1 MRISAVMAK
10 WFRDFPINLK
20 NGNERVRSASE
31 SGPQTRPKPSFSRDS
46 LKGNQRKDGGV
57 GGLLTLRNRKNS
69 ATELGRNNTGSGG
82 TMWDS
87 LAPGKGRK
95 NSKIEAPDENRQVR
109 TSSLAQAYISRMIKV
124 DKQDKTPKLN
134 GITEQ
139 KLPENEKGK
148 PDIKTTLI
156 ILEDYADPF
165 DAEKTKEQ
173 REAERAGMN
182 DGYMEPYDAQVIITE
197 VRRRGSK
204 DLLKVCVL
212 LDRGQKQGKVEEG
225 TPTPPNIYDTPYE
238 GGLQGDGD
246 GVWIPVTRPESDVR
260 PAGEYELPWEWR
272 KEDIVRALSA
282 QFEDC
287 SHSKENGSTSGRQ
300 QQSQQ
305 QNQQQQQQSLRQKNW
320 SPRSLIPA
328 SPSSSSSSSFPSSP
342 ILKLSPLTPSPPSF
356 PTLKL
361 SPLSPSSSPNKLSP
375 PSPTSPTAQMDGET
389 AKVDPSLQL
398 EKQSWYHGS
407 VSRQQAEA
415 QLQRCREASF
425 LVRDSES
432 GTSKYSIALK
442 TSQSCVHIIV
452 AQTKSS
458 KGLVY
463 TLDQSSCVFSSI
475 PELVHHYCS
484 HRLPFTGAEHMTLQH
499 PVSRP
504 QRT

>member
-1 MRISAVMAK
+1 MAK

-31 SGPQTRPKPSFSRDS
+31 SGPPTRLKPSFSRDS

-57 GGLLTLRNRKNS
+57 GGLLAGRNRKNS
-69 ATELGRNNTGSGG
+69 AIDLGRNNAGFSGAV
-82 TMWDS
+82 WDS
-87 LAPGKGRK
+87 LTQGKGRK
-95 NSKIEAPDENRQVR
+95 NSKVESGAPDENRQVR
-109 TSSLAQAYISRMIKV
+109 TSSLAHAYISRMIKV

-134 GITEQ
+134 GISEQ
-139 KLPENEKGK
+139 KQPEEEKGRS
-148 PDIKTTLI
+148 DIKTTLI

-173 REAERAGMN
+173 REAERAGGN

-212 LDRGQKQGKVEEG
+212 LDRGKREGKGEEG
-225 TPTPPNIYDTPYE
+225 KPSPPNNYDTPYE
-238 GGLQGDGD
+238 GGLESDGG

-282 QFEDC
+282 QFEAVDC
-287 SHSKENGSTSGRQ
+287 SPTKEDGSPSARQ
-300 QQSQQ
+300 QQQT
-305 QNQQQQQQSLRQKNW
+305 LRQKNW
-320 SPRSLIPA
+320 NHKILV
-328 SPSSSSSSSFPSSP
+328 PSSSSSSSSPSFPSSP
-342 ILKLSPLTPSPPSF
+342 ILKLSPHTPPSPSF
-356 PTLKL
+356 PNLKI
-361 SPLSPSSSPNKLSP
+361 SPLSPSSSLNKLSP
-375 PSPTSPTAQMDGET
+375 PSPTSPTAPLDGEA
-389 AKVDPSLQL
+389 AKVDPSLPL

-452 AQTKSS
+452 AQTKSA
-458 KGLVY
+458 KGLGF

-475 PELVHHYCS
+475 PELVHRYCT

-499 PVSRP
+499 PVPRP
-504 QRT
+504 H

>member
-1 MRISAVMAK
+1 MAK

-20 NGNERVRSASE
+20 NGTERVRSASE
-31 SGPQTRPKPSFSRDS
+31 SGTQTRPKPSFSRDS
-46 LKGNQRKDGGV
+46 LKGNQRRDGGV
-57 GGLLTLRNRKNS
+57 GGLLAGRNRKNS
-69 ATELGRNNTGSGG
+69 ATELGRNNAGSGG
-82 TMWDS
+82 TVWDS
-87 LAPGKGRK
+87 LTAGKCRK
-95 NSKIEAPDENRQVR
+95 NAKSETGSSDENRQVR

-124 DKQDKTPKLN
+124 DKQEKTPKFN
-134 GITEQ
+134 GINEQ
-139 KLPENEKGK
+139 KLPENEKGRS
-148 PDIKTTLI
+148 DIKTTLI

-173 REAERAGMN
+173 REAERAGVN

-212 LDRGQKQGKVEEG
+212 LDRGQREGKAEEG
-225 TPTPPNIYDTPYE
+225 MPTPPNIYDIPYE
-238 GGLQGDGD
+238 GGLEGDSE

-272 KEDIVRALSA
+272 KEDIVRALA
-282 QFEDC
+282 
-287 SHSKENGSTSGRQ
+287 GREKV
-300 QQSQQ
+300 S
-305 QNQQQQQQSLRQKNW
+305 
-320 SPRSLIPA
+320 
-328 SPSSSSSSSFPSSP
+328 
-342 ILKLSPLTPSPPSF
+342 PSF

-361 SPLSPSSSPNKLSP
+361 SPSSSPTKLSP
-375 PSPTSPTAQMDGET
+375 PSPTSPSAPLDGEA
-389 AKVDPSLQL
+389 AKIDPSVPL

-452 AQTKSS
+452 AQTKNS
-458 KGLVY
+458 KGLCY
-463 TLDQSSCVFSSI
+463 TLDQSSCVFSNI
-475 PELVHHYCS
+475 PELVYHYHT

-499 PVSRP
+499 PVPRP
-504 QRT
+504 H

>member
-1 MRISAVMAK
+1 MAK

-20 NGNERVRSASE
+20 NGTERVRSASE
-31 SGPQTRPKPSFSRDS
+31 SGSQTRPKPTFSRDS

-57 GGLLTLRNRKNS
+57 GSLLAGRNRKNS
-69 ATELGRNNTGSGG
+69 ATELGSKNAGYGG
-82 TMWDS
+82 TVWDS
-87 LAPGKGRK
+87 LTTGKGRK
-95 NSKIEAPDENRQVR
+95 NSKTENGAPDENRPVR
-109 TSSLAQAYISRMIKV
+109 SSSLAQAYISRMIKV
-124 DKQDKTPKLN
+124 DKQDKTPKLD
-134 GITEQ
+134 GISEQ
-139 KLPENEKGK
+139 KLSENEKGK
-148 PDIKTTLI
+148 SDIKTTTLI

-173 REAERAGMN
+173 REAERAGVN

-212 LDRGQKQGKVEEG
+212 LDRGQKEEKGEDG
-225 TPTPPNIYDTPYE
+225 TPSPPNIYDTPYE
-238 GGLQGDGD
+238 GGLEGDSE

-282 QFEDC
+282 QFEGVDC
-287 SHSKENGSTSGRQ
+287 SSSKENTATSGR
-300 QQSQQ
+300 
-305 QNQQQQQQSLRQKNW
+305 
-320 SPRSLIPA
+320 
-328 SPSSSSSSSFPSSP
+328 
-342 ILKLSPLTPSPPSF
+342 LKLSPLTSPSPSY

-361 SPLSPSSSPNKLSP
+361 SPLSPSSSPNGEMSK
-375 PSPTSPTAQMDGET
+375 MDC
-389 AKVDPSLQL
+389 SLPL

-458 KGLVY
+458 KGLGY

-475 PELVHHYCS
+475 PELVYHYCS

-499 PVSRP
+499 PVLR
-504 QRT
+504 QH

>member
-1 MRISAVMAK
+1 MAR

-31 SGPQTRPKPSFSRDS
+31 SGPQTRTKPSFSRDS
-46 LKGNQRKDGGV
+46 LKGNPRKDGGV
-57 GGLLTLRNRKNS
+57 GGLLAGRNRKNS
-69 ATELGRNNTGSGG
+69 ATELGRNTIGSGG
-82 TMWDS
+82 TIWDS
-87 LAPGKGRK
+87 LTPGKGRK
-95 NSKIEAPDENRQVR
+95 NSKVETWTSDENRQVR

-134 GITEQ
+134 GISEQ
-139 KLPENEKGK
+139 KQPENVKGSS
-148 PDIKTTLI
+148 DIKTTLI

-165 DAEKTKEQ
+165 DAENTKEQ
-173 REAERAGMN
+173 REAERAGVN

-212 LDRGQKQGKVEEG
+212 LDRGKTEGKGDEG
-225 TPTPPNIYDTPYE
+225 KPPLPNIYDTPYE
-238 GGLQGDGD
+238 GGLEGDSG
-246 GVWIPVTRPESDVR
+246 GVWIPVTRPESDAR

-282 QFEDC
+282 QFEAVDC
-287 SHSKENGSTSGRQ
+287 SPTKENGSTSTR
-300 QQSQQ
+300 
-305 QNQQQQQQSLRQKNW
+305 QQQQQHTLRQKNW
-320 SPRSLIPA
+320 NHKILVPA
-328 SPSSSSSSSFPSSP
+328 SPSSSSSPSFPSSP
-342 ILKLSPLTPSPPSF
+342 ILKLSPLSPPSPSF

-375 PSPTSPTAQMDGET
+375 PSPTSPSAPLEGEA
-389 AKVDPSLQL
+389 AKVDPSLSL

-452 AQTKSS
+452 AQTKSV
-458 KGLVY
+458 KCLGF
-463 TLDQSSCVFSSI
+463 TLDQSSCVFPSI
-475 PELVHHYCS
+475 PELVHHYCT
-484 HRLPFTGAEHMTLQH
+484 HRLPFTGAAHMTLQH
-499 PVSRP
+499 PVPRP
-504 QRT
+504 H

>member
-1 MRISAVMAK
+1 MAR

-31 SGPQTRPKPSFSRDS
+31 SGPQTRSKPSFSRDS
-46 LKGNQRKDGGV
+46 LKGNHGGV
-57 GGLLTLRNRKNS
+57 GGLLAGRNRKNS
-69 ATELGRNNTGSGG
+69 ATELCRNNAGSGG
-82 TMWDS
+82 TVWDT

-95 NSKIEAPDENRQVR
+95 NSKVETGMSDENRHVR

-134 GITEQ
+134 GISEQ
-139 KLPENEKGK
+139 KQPENDKGR

-173 REAERAGMN
+173 REAERAGVN

-212 LDRGQKQGKVEEG
+212 LDRSKREGKGDEG
-225 TPTPPNIYDTPYE
+225 KPTPPNIYDTPYE
-238 GGLQGDGD
+238 GGLEGDSG

-282 QFEDC
+282 QFEAVDC
-287 SHSKENGSTSGRQ
+287 SPTKENGSSSTR
-300 QQSQQ
+300 
-305 QNQQQQQQSLRQKNW
+305 QQQQQHTLRQKNW
-320 SPRSLIPA
+320 NHKILVPS
-328 SPSSSSSSSFPSSP
+328 SPSSSPSFPSSP
-342 ILKLSPLTPSPPSF
+342 ILKLSPLSPPSPSF

-375 PSPTSPTAQMDGET
+375 PSPTSLSAPLDGE
-389 AKVDPSLQL
+389 AVKVDPSLPL

-452 AQTKSS
+452 AQTKSV
-458 KGLVY
+458 KGLGF

-475 PELVHHYCS
+475 PELVHHYCT

-499 PVSRP
+499 PVPRP
-504 QRT
+504 H

>member
-1 MRISAVMAK
+1 MAK
-10 WFRDFPINLK
+10 WFKDFPINLK
-20 NGNERVRSASE
+20 NGSERARSASE
-31 SGPQTRPKPSFSRDS
+31 SGPQTRTKPSFSRDS
-46 LKGNQRKDGGV
+46 LKGNARKDGGV
-57 GGLLTLRNRKNS
+57 GGLLAGRNRKNS
-69 ATELGRNNTGSGG
+69 ATELGRSNIGPVG
-82 TMWDS
+82 TMWDT

-95 NSKIEAPDENRQVR
+95 NSKVESLEEKKVKN
-109 TSSLAQAYISRMIKV
+109 SSLAQAYFSRMIKV
-124 DKQDKTPKLN
+124 DKQDKNEKLS
-134 GITEQ
+134 GISEQ
-139 KLPENEKGK
+139 KD
-148 PDIKTTLI
+148 PDGEISKSAIKTTLI

-173 REAERAGMN
+173 REAERVGVN

-212 LDRGQKQGKVEEG
+212 LDRGQTDRKREDIKQPV
-225 TPTPPNIYDTPYE
+225 PNIYDTPYE
-238 GGLQGDGD
+238 EGPEGHTE
-246 GVWIPVTRPESDVR
+246 GVWIPVTRPESDGR

-272 KEDIVRALSA
+272 KEDIVRALSV
-282 QFEDC
+282 QFGAED
-287 SHSKENGSTSGRQ
+287 SSPTKENTCGRQ
-300 QQSQQ
+300 QQQHTSK
-305 QNQQQQQQSLRQKNW
+305 QKNW
-320 SPRSLIPA
+320 SHKTLVST
-328 SPSSSSSSSFPSSP
+328 SSSSSLPSFPSSP
-342 ILKLSPLTPSPPSF
+342 ILKLSPLTPQSPSH

-361 SPLSPSSSPNKLSP
+361 SPT
-375 PSPTSPTAQMDGET
+375 SPTSSLSKLSTHSLGAPLDGET
-389 AKVDPSLQL
+389 AMVDPTVLL

-458 KGLVY
+458 KGLGF

-475 PELVHHYCS
+475 PELIHHYCT
-484 HRLPFTGAEHMTLQH
+484 HRLPFTGVEHMTLQH
-499 PVSRP
+499 AVCKSH
-504 QRT
+504 

>member
-1 MRISAVMAK
+1 MAK

-57 GGLLTLRNRKNS
+57 GGLLAGRNRKNS
-69 ATELGRNNTGSGG
+69 ATELGRGQTGSGG
-82 TMWDS
+82 TVWDS
-87 LAPGKGRK
+87 RAPGKGRK
-95 NSKIEAPDENRQVR
+95 NSKIETAASDENRQVR

-124 DKQDKTPKLN
+124 DKQDKTPKMN
-134 GITEQ
+134 GISEQ
-139 KLPENEKGK
+139 KMPENEKARS
-148 PDIKTTLI
+148 DIKTTLI

-173 REAERAGMN
+173 REAERAGVN

-212 LDRGQKQGKVEEG
+212 LDRGQRGGKVEEYK
-225 TPTPPNIYDTPYE
+225 PTPPNIYDTPYE
-238 GGLQGDGD
+238 GGQDGD
-246 GVWIPVTRPESDVR
+246 SEGVWIPVTRPESDVR

-282 QFEDC
+282 QFEAVDC
-287 SHSKENGSTSGRQ
+287 SPSKENGSSSSRQ
-300 QQSQQ
+300 QQQPQPQQ
-305 QNQQQQQQSLRQKNW
+305 QHTLRQKNW
-320 SPRSLIPA
+320 NHKTLVSSP
-328 SPSSSSSSSFPSSP
+328 PSSSSSPSFPSSP
-342 ILKLSPLTPSPPSF
+342 ILKLSPLTPPSPSF
-356 PTLKL
+356 PTLKI
-361 SPLSPSSSPNKLSP
+361 SPLSPSSSPSKLSP
-375 PSPTSPTAQMDGET
+375 SSPTSLGVPLDEEA
-389 AKVDPSLQL
+389 AKVDPSLSL

-458 KGLVY
+458 KGLAY
-463 TLDQSSCVFSSI
+463 TLDQSSGVFSSI
-475 PELVHHYCS
+475 PELVHHYCT

-499 PVSRP
+499 PVPRP
-504 QRT
+504 H

>member
-1 MRISAVMAK
+1 MAK

-57 GGLLTLRNRKNS
+57 GGLLAGRNRKNS
-69 ATELGRNNTGSGG
+69 ATELGRNNAGSGG
-82 TMWDS
+82 TVWDS
-87 LAPGKGRK
+87 LTTGKGRK
-95 NSKIEAPDENRQVR
+95 NSKIEAGASDENRQVR
-109 TSSLAQAYISRMIKV
+109 TTSLAQAYISRMIKV

-134 GITEQ
+134 GISEQ
-139 KLPENEKGK
+139 KQPENEKGRS
-148 PDIKTTLI
+148 DIKTTLI

-173 REAERAGMN
+173 REAERAGVN

-212 LDRGQKQGKVEEG
+212 LDRGKREGKDEEG
-225 TPTPPNIYDTPYE
+225 KPAPPNIYDTPYE
-238 GGLQGDGD
+238 GGLEGDSG

-282 QFEDC
+282 QFEAVDC
-287 SHSKENGSTSGRQ
+287 SPTKENGSTSTR
-300 QQSQQ
+300 
-305 QNQQQQQQSLRQKNW
+305 QQQQQPQQQQPQQTLRQKNW
-320 SPRSLIPA
+320 NHKILVPS
-328 SPSSSSSSSFPSSP
+328 SPSSSSSPSFPSSP
-342 ILKLSPLTPSPPSF
+342 ILKLSPLTPPSPSF

-375 PSPTSPTAQMDGET
+375 PSPTSPSAPLDGEA
-389 AKVDPSLQL
+389 AKVDPSLPL

-452 AQTKSS
+452 AQTKSV
-458 KGLVY
+458 KGLGF
-463 TLDQSSCVFSSI
+463 TLDQSSCVFASI
-475 PELVHHYCS
+475 PELVHHYCT

-499 PVSRP
+499 PVPRP
-504 QRT
+504 H

>member
-1 MRISAVMAK
+1 MAK

-20 NGNERVRSASE
+20 NGSERVRSASE

-57 GGLLTLRNRKNS
+57 GGLLAGRNRKNS
-69 ATELGRNNTGSGG
+69 AIELGRNNAGCGG

-95 NSKIEAPDENRQVR
+95 NSKNESGPPDENRQVR
-109 TSSLAQAYISRMIKV
+109 TTSLAQAYISRMIKV

-134 GITEQ
+134 GISEQ

-148 PDIKTTLI
+148 SDIKTTLI

-173 REAERAGMN
+173 REAERAGKN

-212 LDRGQKQGKVEEG
+212 LDRGQREGKGEEVI
-225 TPTPPNIYDTPYE
+225 PPPPNIYDTPYE
-238 GGLQGDGD
+238 GGLEGDSD

-282 QFEDC
+282 QFEAVDC
-287 SHSKENGSTSGRQ
+287 SPAKENSSTSGRQ
-300 QQSQQ
+300 QQQQ
-305 QNQQQQQQSLRQKNW
+305 QHTLRQKSWNHKT
-320 SPRSLIPA
+320 LV
-328 SPSSSSSSSFPSSP
+328 SSSPLSSSTPSFPSSP
-342 ILKLSPLTPSPPSF
+342 ILKLSPLSTPSPSF

-375 PSPTSPTAQMDGET
+375 PSPTSLNAPLDGET
-389 AKVDPSLQL
+389 VKMDPGLPL

-458 KGLVY
+458 KGLGY
-463 TLDQSSCVFSSI
+463 TLDQSSCVFSNI
-475 PELVHHYCS
+475 PELVYHYCT
-484 HRLPFTGAEHMTLQH
+484 HRLPFTGVEHMTLQH
-499 PVSRP
+499 PVPRP
-504 QRT
+504 H

>member
-1 MRISAVMAK
+1 MAR
-10 WFRDFPINLK
+10 WFRDFPNLK

-31 SGPQTRPKPSFSRDS
+31 SGPQTRLKPSFSRDS
-46 LKGNQRKDGGV
+46 LKG
-57 GGLLTLRNRKNS
+57 GLLAGRNRKNS
-69 ATELGRNNTGSGG
+69 ATELGRNNAGSGG
-82 TMWDS
+82 TVWDT
-87 LAPGKGRK
+87 LTPGKGRK
-95 NSKIEAPDENRQVR
+95 NSKLETGTSDENRHVR

-134 GITEQ
+134 GISEQ
-139 KLPENEKGK
+139 KQPENEKGR

-173 REAERAGMN
+173 REAERAGVN

-212 LDRGQKQGKVEEG
+212 LDRGKREGKGDEG
-225 TPTPPNIYDTPYE
+225 KPTPPNIYDTPYE
-238 GGLQGDGD
+238 GGLEGDSG
-246 GVWIPVTRPESDVR
+246 GVWIPVTRPESDIR

-282 QFEDC
+282 QFEAVDC
-287 SHSKENGSTSGRQ
+287 SPTKENGSSSTR
-300 QQSQQ
+300 
-305 QNQQQQQQSLRQKNW
+305 QQQQQQQQQHTLRQKNW
-320 SPRSLIPA
+320 NHKILVPS
-328 SPSSSSSSSFPSSP
+328 SPSSSSSPSFPSSP
-342 ILKLSPLTPSPPSF
+342 ILKLSPLSPPSPSF

-375 PSPTSPTAQMDGET
+375 PSPTSLSAPLDGE
-389 AKVDPSLQL
+389 AVKVDPSLPL

-452 AQTKSS
+452 AQTKSV
-458 KGLVY
+458 KGLGF

-475 PELVHHYCS
+475 PELVHHYCT

-499 PVSRP
+499 PVARP
-504 QRT
+504 H

>member
-1 MRISAVMAK
+1 MAR

-31 SGPQTRPKPSFSRDS
+31 SGPQTRTKPSFSRDS
-46 LKGNQRKDGGV
+46 LKGNQRKDGGM
-57 GGLLTLRNRKNS
+57 GGLLAGRNRKNS
-69 ATELGRNNTGSGG
+69 ATELGRNNAGFGG
-82 TMWDS
+82 TVWDTLS
-87 LAPGKGRK
+87 PGKGRK
-95 NSKIEAPDENRQVR
+95 NSKVETGTSDENRQVR

-134 GITEQ
+134 GISEQ
-139 KLPENEKGK
+139 KQPEDEKARS
-148 PDIKTTLI
+148 DIKATLI

-173 REAERAGMN
+173 REAERAGVN

-212 LDRGQKQGKVEEG
+212 LDRGKREGKG
-225 TPTPPNIYDTPYE
+225 DKGKPTPPNIYDTPYE
-238 GGLQGDGD
+238 GGLEGDSG

-282 QFEDC
+282 QFEAVDC
-287 SHSKENGSTSGRQ
+287 SPTKENGSTSTR
-300 QQSQQ
+300 
-305 QNQQQQQQSLRQKNW
+305 QQQQQQQQQTLRQKNW
-320 SPRSLIPA
+320 NQKILVPS
-328 SPSSSSSSSFPSSP
+328 SPSSSSSSPSFPSSP
-342 ILKLSPLTPSPPSF
+342 ILKLSPLTPPSPSF

-361 SPLSPSSSPNKLSP
+361 SPSSSPIKLSP
-375 PSPTSPTAQMDGET
+375 PSPTFSSAPLDGEA
-389 AKVDPSLQL
+389 AKVDPSLSL

-452 AQTKSS
+452 AQTKSV
-458 KGLVY
+458 KGLGF

-475 PELVHHYCS
+475 PELVHHYCT

-499 PVSRP
+499 PVARP
-504 QRT
+504 H

>member
-1 MRISAVMAK
+1 MAK

-20 NGNERVRSASE
+20 NGNERARSASE
-31 SGPQTRPKPSFSRDS
+31 SGPQPRPRPFSRDS
-46 LKGNQRKDGGV
+46 LKGNQRRDGGV
-57 GGLLTLRNRKNS
+57 GGLLAGRNRKNS
-69 ATELGRNNTGSGG
+69 ATEIGRNNAGTGG
-82 TMWDS
+82 TVWDS

-95 NSKIEAPDENRQVR
+95 GSKNENGALDENRQVR
-109 TSSLAQAYISRMIKV
+109 TSSVAQAYISRMIKV
-124 DKQDKTPKLN
+124 DKHDKTPKLN
-134 GITEQ
+134 GISEQ
-139 KLPENEKGK
+139 KQPDNEKGRS
-148 PDIKTTLI
+148 DIKTTLI

-173 REAERAGMN
+173 REAERAGVN

-212 LDRGQKQGKVEEG
+212 LDRGQRDGKGEEG
-225 TPTPPNIYDTPYE
+225 TPAPPNIYDTPYE
-238 GGLQGDGD
+238 GGLDGD
-246 GVWIPVTRPESDVR
+246 SEGVWIPVTRPESDVR

-282 QFEDC
+282 QFEAVDC
-287 SHSKENGSTSGRQ
+287 SASKENSSILGRQ
-300 QQSQQ
+300 QQQQ
-305 QNQQQQQQSLRQKNW
+305 TLRQKNW
-320 SPRSLIPA
+320 SHKTLVSS
-328 SPSSSSSSSFPSSP
+328 SPSSSSSSSSSSSFPSSP
-342 ILKLSPLTPSPPSF
+342 ILKLSPLTPPSSSF

-361 SPLSPSSSPNKLSP
+361 SSLSPSSSPTKLSP
-375 PSPTSPTAQMDGET
+375 PSPTSPSAPLDGDM
-389 AKVDPSLQL
+389 AKMDPSLPL

-452 AQTKSS
+452 AQTKST
-458 KGLVY
+458 KGLGY

-475 PELVHHYCS
+475 PELVYHYCT

-499 PVSRP
+499 PVP
-504 QRT
+504 WPH

>member
-1 MRISAVMAK
+1 MAR

-31 SGPQTRPKPSFSRDS
+31 SGPPSHSKPSFSRDS

-57 GGLLTLRNRKNS
+57 GGLLAGRNRKNS
-69 ATELGRNNTGSGG
+69 VEFGRNNAGCGG
-82 TMWDS
+82 TVWDT
-87 LAPGKGRK
+87 LTPGKGRK
-95 NSKIEAPDENRQVR
+95 NAKVEAGTSDENRQVR
-109 TSSLAQAYISRMIKV
+109 TTSLAQAYISRMIKV

-134 GITEQ
+134 GITEHKQ
-139 KLPENEKGK
+139 LGNETGR

-165 DAEKTKEQ
+165 DAEKTKGQ
-173 REAERAGMN
+173 REAERAGVN

-212 LDRGQKQGKVEEG
+212 LDRGHREGKEEERKH
-225 TPTPPNIYDTPYE
+225 PPPNIYDTPYE
-238 GGLQGDGD
+238 GGLEGDSG

-282 QFEDC
+282 QFEAVDC
-287 SHSKENGSTSGRQ
+287 SPTKENGSIPPRQ
-300 QQSQQ
+300 QH
-305 QNQQQQQQSLRQKNW
+305 QQQQLTLRQKNW
-320 SPRSLIPA
+320 THKIP
-328 SPSSSSSSSFPSSP
+328 STPSGSSSSSFPSSP
-342 ILKLSPLTPSPPSF
+342 ILKLSPLSSPSF
-356 PTLKL
+356 PTLKI
-361 SPLSPSSSPNKLSP
+361 SPLSPSSSPTKLSP
-375 PSPTSPTAQMDGET
+375 PSPISPSSAPLDGET
-389 AKVDPSLQL
+389 AKVDPSLLL
-398 EKQSWYHGS
+398 EKQNWYHGS

-452 AQTKSS
+452 AQTKSA
-458 KGLVY
+458 KGLGF

-475 PELVHHYCS
+475 PELVHHYCT

-499 PVSRP
+499 AVPRP
-504 QRT
+504 H

>member
-1 MRISAVMAK
+1 MAK

-31 SGPQTRPKPSFSRDS
+31 SGPQTRSKPSFSRDS

-57 GGLLTLRNRKNS
+57 GSLLAGRNRKNS
-69 ATELGRNNTGSGG
+69 AIELGRNNAGSGG
-82 TMWDS
+82 TVWDS
-87 LAPGKGRK
+87 FTSGKGRK
-95 NSKIEAPDENRQVR
+95 ISKVETGTPDENRQVK
-109 TSSLAQAYISRMIKV
+109 TSSLAPAYISRMIKV

-134 GITEQ
+134 GISEQ
-139 KLPENEKGK
+139 KIPENERGRS
-148 PDIKTTLI
+148 DIKTTLI

-173 REAERAGMN
+173 REAERAGVN

-212 LDRGQKQGKVEEG
+212 LDRSQEEG
-225 TPTPPNIYDTPYE
+225 KGEDGKPMPPNIYDTPYE
-238 GGLQGDGD
+238 GGLEGDSD

-282 QFEDC
+282 QFEAVDC
-287 SHSKENGSTSGRQ
+287 SPTKESSAASSR
-300 QQSQQ
+300 
-305 QNQQQQQQSLRQKNW
+305 QQQQQQHTLRQKNW
-320 SPRSLIPA
+320 NHKTLVSS
-328 SPSSSSSSSFPSSP
+328 SPSSSSSPSFPASP
-342 ILKLSPLTPSPPSF
+342 ILKLSPLTPQSPSF

-361 SPLSPSSSPNKLSP
+361 SSLSPSSTPTKLSP
-375 PSPTSPTAQMDGET
+375 PSPTSPSAPLDGEA
-389 AKVDPSLQL
+389 AKVDPSLPL

-425 LVRDSES
+425 LMRDSES
-432 GTSKYSIALK
+432 GTSKYSIALR
-442 TSQSCVHIIV
+442 TSQGCVHIIV

-458 KGLVY
+458 KGLGY

-475 PELVHHYCS
+475 PELVHHYCT
-484 HRLPFTGAEHMTLQH
+484 HRLPFTGAAHMTLQH
-499 PVSRP
+499 PVPRSH
-504 QRT
+504 

>member
-1 MRISAVMAK
+1 MAR

-20 NGNERVRSASE
+20 NGSERVRSASE

-57 GGLLTLRNRKNS
+57 GGLLAGRNRKNS
-69 ATELGRNNTGSGG
+69 ATELGRNNAGYGG
-82 TMWDS
+82 AVWDS
-87 LAPGKGRK
+87 FTTGKGRK
-95 NSKIEAPDENRQVR
+95 NSKVETGTSDENRQVR

-134 GITEQ
+134 GISEQ
-139 KLPENEKGK
+139 KQPENEKSR
-148 PDIKTTLI
+148 PDIKTKLI

-173 REAERAGMN
+173 REAERAGVN

-212 LDRGQKQGKVEEG
+212 LDRGQREGKGEEG
-225 TPTPPNIYDTPYE
+225 KPTPSNIYDTPYE
-238 GGLQGDGD
+238 GGLEGDREG
-246 GVWIPVTRPESDVR
+246 RPESDIR

-282 QFEDC
+282 QFEAVDC
-287 SHSKENGSTSGRQ
+287 SPSKENGSTLVR
-300 QQSQQ
+300 
-305 QNQQQQQQSLRQKNW
+305 QQQQQQQQQHTLRQKNW
-320 SPRSLIPA
+320 NHKILVPS
-328 SPSSSSSSSFPSSP
+328 SPSSSSSPSFPSSP
-342 ILKLSPLTPSPPSF
+342 ILKLSPLTPPSPSF
-356 PTLKL
+356 PTLK
-361 SPLSPSSSPNKLSP
+361 LSPSSSPNKLSP
-375 PSPTSPTAQMDGET
+375 PSPTSPNAPLDGEA
-389 AKVDPSLQL
+389 AKVDPSLPL

-442 TSQSCVHIIV
+442 
-452 AQTKSS
+452 
-458 KGLVY
+458 
-463 TLDQSSCVFSSI
+463 
-475 PELVHHYCS
+475 
-484 HRLPFTGAEHMTLQH
+484 
-499 PVSRP
+499 
-504 QRT
+504 

>member
-1 MRISAVMAK
+1 MAK

-20 NGNERVRSASE
+20 NGSERARSASE
-31 SGPQTRPKPSFSRDS
+31 SGPQTRHKASFSRDS
-46 LKGNQRKDGGV
+46 LKGNARKDGGV
-57 GGLLTLRNRKNS
+57 AALLAGRTRKNS
-69 ATELGRNNTGSGG
+69 ATELGRNNNINSGSAGG
-82 TMWDS
+82 TVWET
-87 LAPGKGRK
+87 LAPKSRK
-95 NSKIEAPDENRQVR
+95 SPSKVEAPEEKAPVSR

-124 DKQDKTPKLN
+124 EKQDKTPKVN
-134 GITEQ
+134 GITKQ
-139 KLPENEKGK
+139 TKPESENGK
-148 PDIKTTLI
+148 SAIKTTLI

-173 REAERAGMN
+173 REAERAGVN

-212 LDRGQKQGKVEEG
+212 LDRGQAEGKPEEG
-225 TPTPPNIYDTPYE
+225 KQPPPLNIYDTPYE
-238 GGLQGDGD
+238 GRLEGDSE
-246 GVWIPVTRPESDVR
+246 GVWIPVTRPESDIR

-282 QFEDC
+282 QFEAVDC
-287 SHSKENGSTSGRQ
+287 SPTKENASISIRQ
-300 QQSQQ
+300 QQ
-305 QNQQQQQQSLRQKNW
+305 QNQTPRQKNW
-320 SPRSLIPA
+320 THKTLVST
-328 SPSSSSSSSFPSSP
+328 SSSSSSSSPSFPSSP
-342 ILKLSPLTPSPPSF
+342 ILKLSPITTTSPNF
-356 PTLKL
+356 PTLK
-361 SPLSPSSSPNKLSP
+361 LSPSSSPNKPS
-375 PSPTSPTAQMDGET
+375 SPTSGGAPPDGEA
-389 AKVDPSLQL
+389 AKVDPGLPL
-398 EKQSWYHGS
+398 DKQGWYHGS
-407 VSRQQAEA
+407 VSRPQAEA

-458 KGLVY
+458 KGLGY

-475 PELVHHYCS
+475 PELVHHYCT

-499 PVSRP
+499 AVQRP
-504 QRT
+504 HSM

>member
-1 MRISAVMAK
+1 MAK

-31 SGPQTRPKPSFSRDS
+31 SGPQTRPKPNFSRDS

-57 GGLLTLRNRKNS
+57 GSLLTGRNRKNS
-69 ATELGRNNTGSGG
+69 ATELGRNNSGYGG
-82 TMWDS
+82 TVWDS
-87 LAPGKGRK
+87 LTNGKGRK
-95 NSKIEAPDENRQVR
+95 NSKVEAGAPDENRQVKS
-109 TSSLAQAYISRMIKV
+109 SSLAQAYISRMIKV
-124 DKQDKTPKLN
+124 DKQDKTPKVN
-134 GITEQ
+134 GGTEQ
-139 KLPENEKGK
+139 KQPDNDKGK
-148 PDIKTTLI
+148 ADIKTALI

-173 REAERAGMN
+173 REAERAGVN
-182 DGYMEPYDAQVIITE
+182 DGYMEPYDAQVIITD

-212 LDRGQKQGKVEEG
+212 LDRGQREVKGGEEG
-225 TPTPPNIYDTPYE
+225 TQPPPNIYDTPYE
-238 GGLQGDGD
+238 GGLEGHSE

-282 QFEDC
+282 QFETVDC
-287 SHSKENGSTSGRQ
+287 SLGKENTSTSGRQ
-300 QQSQQ
+300 QQQT
-305 QNQQQQQQSLRQKNW
+305 LRQRNW
-320 SPRSLIPA
+320 TNKALVST
-328 SPSSSSSSSFPSSP
+328 SSSASSSLSFPSSP
-342 ILKLSPLTPSPPSF
+342 ILKLSPLTSSPLSY

-361 SPLSPSSSPNKLSP
+361 SQSSPSSSPTKLSP
-375 PSPTSPTAQMDGET
+375 SSPSSPNAPLDGEI
-389 AKVDPSLQL
+389 AKVDSSLPL
-398 EKQSWYHGS
+398 EKQCWYHGS

-415 QLQRCREASF
+415 QLQRCRDASF

-458 KGLVY
+458 KGLGY
-463 TLDQSSCVFSSI
+463 TLDQSSCVFPSI
-475 PELVHHYCS
+475 PELVCHYCT
-484 HRLPFTGAEHMTLQH
+484 HRLPFTGAQHMTLQH
-499 PVSRP
+499 PVPRSH
-504 QRT
+504 

>member
-1 MRISAVMAK
+1 MAK

-20 NGNERVRSASE
+20 NGTERVRSASE
-31 SGPQTRPKPSFSRDS
+31 SGPQTRPKPTFSRDS

-57 GGLLTLRNRKNS
+57 GGLLAGRNRKNS
-69 ATELGRNNTGSGG
+69 AIELGRNNAGNCG
-82 TMWDS
+82 TIWDS
-87 LAPGKGRK
+87 LTPGKGRK
-95 NSKIEAPDENRQVR
+95 NSKVDNGTPDENRQIR

-134 GITEQ
+134 GTTEQ
-139 KLPENEKGK
+139 KVSENERGK
-148 PDIKTTLI
+148 PDIKTATLI

-173 REAERAGMN
+173 REAERAGVN

-212 LDRGQKQGKVEEG
+212 LDRGQGEGKGEEG
-225 TPTPPNIYDTPYE
+225 KPTPPNIYDIPYE
-238 GGLQGDGD
+238 GGLEGDSE

-260 PAGEYELPWEWR
+260 PPGEYELPWEWR
-272 KEDIVRALSA
+272 KEDIVRNWNHKTLVS
-282 QFEDC
+282 
-287 SHSKENGSTSGRQ
+287 ST
-300 QQSQQ
+300 
-305 QNQQQQQQSLRQKNW
+305 
-320 SPRSLIPA
+320 
-328 SPSSSSSSSFPSSP
+328 SSSSSSPSFPSSP
-342 ILKLSPLTPSPPSF
+342 ILKLSPLSPPSPSF

-361 SPLSPSSSPNKLSP
+361 SPLSSSSTSTKLSP
-375 PSPTSPTAQMDGET
+375 PSPTSPTAPLDGEA
-389 AKVDPSLQL
+389 AKVDPSLPL

-458 KGLVY
+458 KGLGY

-475 PELVHHYCS
+475 PEVVHHYCT

-499 PVSRP
+499 PVPRP
-504 QRT
+504 H

>member
-1 MRISAVMAK
+1 MAK

-20 NGNERVRSASE
+20 NGTERVRSASE
-31 SGPQTRPKPSFSRDS
+31 SGSQTRPKPTFSRDS

-57 GGLLTLRNRKNS
+57 GSLLAGRNRKNS
-69 ATELGRNNTGSGG
+69 ATELGSKNAGYGG
-82 TMWDS
+82 TVWDS
-87 LAPGKGRK
+87 LTTGKGRK
-95 NSKIEAPDENRQVR
+95 NSKTENGAPDENRPVR
-109 TSSLAQAYISRMIKV
+109 SSSLAQAYISRMIKV
-124 DKQDKTPKLN
+124 DKQDKTPKLD
-134 GITEQ
+134 GISEQ
-139 KLPENEKGK
+139 KLSENEKGK
-148 PDIKTTLI
+148 SDIKTTLI

-173 REAERAGMN
+173 REAERAGVN

-212 LDRGQKQGKVEEG
+212 LDRGQKEEKGEDG
-225 TPTPPNIYDTPYE
+225 TPSPPNIYDTPYE
-238 GGLQGDGD
+238 GGLEGDSE

-282 QFEDC
+282 QFEGVEC
-287 SHSKENGSTSGRQ
+287 SSSKENTATAGR
-300 QQSQQ
+300 
-305 QNQQQQQQSLRQKNW
+305 QQQQQQQTLKARNW
-320 SPRSLIPA
+320 SHKTLVSTSA
-328 SPSSSSSSSFPSSP
+328 STSSSTSFPSSP
-342 ILKLSPLTPSPPSF
+342 ILKLSPLTSSSPSY

-361 SPLSPSSSPNKLSP
+361 PPLSPSSSPTKLSP
-375 PSPTSPTAQMDGET
+375 PSPTSPCSPLDGEMS
-389 AKVDPSLQL
+389 KMDCNLPL

-458 KGLVY
+458 KGLGY

-475 PELVHHYCS
+475 PELVYHYCS

-499 PVSRP
+499 PV
-504 QRT
+504 QRQH

>member
-1 MRISAVMAK
+1 MAK

-46 LKGNQRKDGGV
+46 LKGTHRKDGGV
-57 GGLLTLRNRKNS
+57 GGLLAGRNRKNS
-69 ATELGRNNTGSGG
+69 AIELGRNNGGSGG
-82 TMWDS
+82 TVWDS
-87 LAPGKGRK
+87 LTNGKGRK
-95 NSKIEAPDENRQVR
+95 NSKIETGAPDENRQVR

-134 GITEQ
+134 GISEQ
-139 KLPENEKGK
+139 KLPDNEKGRS
-148 PDIKTTLI
+148 DIKTTLI

-212 LDRGQKQGKVEEG
+212 LDRGHGQGKGEEG
-225 TPTPPNIYDTPYE
+225 KPMPPNIYDTPYE
-238 GGLQGDGD
+238 GGLEGDSE

-282 QFEDC
+282 QFESVDC
-287 SHSKENGSTSGRQ
+287 SPSKENGSTSSR
-300 QQSQQ
+300 
-305 QNQQQQQQSLRQKNW
+305 QQQQQQHTLRQKNW
-320 SPRSLIPA
+320 NHKTLVPS
-328 SPSSSSSSSFPSSP
+328 SPSSSSSPSFPSSP
-342 ILKLSPLTPSPPSF
+342 ILKLSPLTPPSPSF

-375 PSPTSPTAQMDGET
+375 PSPTSPGAPLDGDA
-389 AKVDPSLQL
+389 AKVDPSLPL

-458 KGLVY
+458 KGLGY
-463 TLDQSSCVFSSI
+463 TLDQSSCVFSNI
-475 PELVHHYCS
+475 PELVHHYCT

-499 PVSRP
+499 PVPRP
-504 QRT
+504 H

>member
-1 MRISAVMAK
+1 MAK

-20 NGNERVRSASE
+20 NGTERVRSASE

-57 GGLLTLRNRKNS
+57 GALLAGRNRKNS
-69 ATELGRNNTGSGG
+69 ASELGRNNSGYGG
-82 TMWDS
+82 TVWDS
-87 LAPGKGRK
+87 LTTGKGRK
-95 NSKIEAPDENRQVR
+95 NSKIETGASDETRQVR

-139 KLPENEKGK
+139 KLPENEKGR

-173 REAERAGMN
+173 REAERAGVN

-212 LDRGQKQGKVEEG
+212 LDRGQTEGKGEEG
-225 TPTPPNIYDTPYE
+225 TPSPPNIYDTPYE
-238 GGLQGDGD
+238 GGLEGDSE

-282 QFEDC
+282 QFESVDC
-287 SHSKENGSTSGRQ
+287 SPTKENASTSGRQ
-300 QQSQQ
+300 QQ
-305 QNQQQQQQSLRQKNW
+305 QQQQQQQQTLRQRNW
-320 SPRSLIPA
+320 SHKTLVSTSA
-328 SPSSSSSSSFPSSP
+328 STSSSQSFPSSP
-342 ILKLSPLTPSPPSF
+342 ILKLSPLTSSSPSF

-361 SPLSPSSSPNKLSP
+361 SPLSPSSSPTKLSP
-375 PSPTSPTAQMDGET
+375 PSPTSNSAPLDVET
-389 AKVDPSLQL
+389 AKMDCSLPL
-398 EKQSWYHGS
+398 EKQSWYHGG

-458 KGLVY
+458 KGLGY

-475 PELVHHYCS
+475 PELVYHYCT
-484 HRLPFTGAEHMTLQH
+484 HRLPFTGVEHMTLQH
-499 PVSRP
+499 PVPRP
-504 QRT
+504 H